1 MQNQL
6 KLNNKSIAGIFVLLV
21 LLVCVRIFQ
30 KNLFYDPLIAFFE
43 SSDRVLPEYSTTQL
57 FLSLLFR
64 YLLNTAISIGIIWL
78 VFKDAGIVKLTAI
91 LYGVFFAL
99 LIAGFFIIAGLQN
112 PSLLLLFYLRRFL
125 IQPLFLI
132 LFLPAFYYQ
141 KHIR

>member
-30 KNLFYDPLIAFFE
+30 KHLFYDPLIVFFE
-43 SSDRVLPEYSTTQL
+43 SSERVLPEYNTIKL

-64 YLLNTAISIGIIWL
+64 YLLTAISIGIIWL

-99 LIAGFFIIAGLQN
+99 LIAGFFIIAELQN